1 MLKDLLVG
9 VDLGTTATKA
19 ALYRL
24 DGTLVS
30 EARVEVPLTR
40 PAPGHVEQDTGDF
53 YRSAAVA
60 VRRCL
65 ATCNADSGL
74 IAGIAFDSQMAGVGA
89 VDEQFQ
95 PVMPFDSWLDM
106 RCRPY
111 IDQLQ
116 RTAAARITE
125 LTGCAPT
132 CDHGPKMMWWNYE
145 RPEIARRVAKWIMPA
160 AYVAG
165 RMAGIRVADAF
176 MDYTFLHFTA
186 LADARSGAWSDELC
200 GLLGI
205 RKEQLPSI
213 VEPWRQ
219 VGEVG
224 DQAAA
229 DFGLPVGLPIAA
241 GAGDTAAG
249 ALGAGAVTPGILLD
263 TAGTAAVLAA
273 CTSRF
278 CADVGHGALIVMRS
292 VVEGVWN
299 PLAYIAGG
307 GLLIPWFRETFLS
320 GDSGEPDEVIFD
332 RIFEQALSAP
342 AGCEGLVFSPHLG
355 GRICPAGP
363 GMRGS
368 WVGFSWSHQRPHF
381 IRAMAESV
389 GYEYVRYLR
398 ILKELFPE
406 VSFTEARVIGGCARS
421 TAWNRIKASILGV
434 HYRRVRAPESATWG
448 CALIAAKA
456 TGLIGDLA
464 TAATEF
470 APVCA
475 EVIDPD
481 TNDRAAYQRGLET
494 YLRWQHLFE
503 RGYEAH
509 R

>member
-1 MLKDLLVG
+1 
-9 VDLGTTATKA
+9 
-19 ALYRL
+19 
-24 DGTLVS
+24 
-30 EARVEVPLTR
+30 
-40 PAPGHVEQDTGDF
+40 
-53 YRSAAVA
+53 
-60 VRRCL
+60 
-65 ATCNADSGL
+65 
-74 IAGIAFDSQMAGVGA
+74 
-89 VDEQFQ
+89 
-95 PVMPFDSWLDM
+95 
-106 RCRPY
+106 
-111 IDQLQ
+111 
-116 RTAAARITE
+116 
-125 LTGCAPT
+125 
-132 CDHGPKMMWWNYE
+132 
-145 RPEIARRVAKWIMPA
+145 MPA

-186 LADARSGAWSDELC
+186 LADARSCAWSDELC

-278 CADVGHGALIVMRS
+278 CADVEHSALIVMRS

-307 GLLIPWFRETFLS
+307 GLLIPWFRETFPS
-320 GDSGEPDEVIFD
+320 GDSGEPDEEIFD
-332 RIFEQALSAP
+332 RIFEQALCAP
-342 AGCEGLVFSPHLG
+342 AGCQGLVFSPHLG

-381 IRAMAESV
+381 IRAMVESV

-406 VSFTEARVIGGCARS
+406 VSFTEARVIGGGARS

-503 RGYEAH
+503 RGYEAE